1 MVLQRLLLIAVV
13 ATVCNSQEEC
23 PATVCPTNDVALL
36 PVSNTGATTHYY
48 IGAMTNVREQGEDPY
63 TCGRVKTDGL
73 LYSEAFFWA
82 IKTYASRAGL
92 GNNIPEISVG
102 GFVMDSCSRVE
113 KTVVDAYSFE
123 TCRTKYNNVSP
134 RNTVAMVGPYSSA
147 QSIAV
152 APLLGDMEVTV
163 VSSTATSPEL
173 SDHTKYPYYFRT
185 VPSDALQTEVIA
197 KLMQYKAIKYVQVLH
212 QNDAFGNG
220 LYSAFI
226 KTQAVMNKDV
236 CVINH
241 MGIPAD
247 NVADKWNY

>member
-1 MVLQRLLLIAVV
+1 MALQRLLLIAIV

-36 PVSNTGATTHYY
+36 PATNTGATTHYY
-48 IGAMTNVREQGEDPY
+48 IGAMTNVREKGDDPY

-82 IKTYASRAGL
+82 IKKYAERAGL

-113 KTVVDAYSFE
+113 KTIEDAYSFE

-134 RNTVAMVGPYSSA
+134 RNTVAMFGPYSSA
-147 QSIAV
+147 QSLAV
-152 APLLGDMEVTV
+152 APLLGDMQVTV

-173 SDHTKYPYYFRT
+173 SDHVKYPYFFRT

-241 MGIPAD
+241 MGMPAD
-247 NVADKWNY
+247 NVAGK